1 MRITRVLCLE
11 ATKKNYLLFYSV
23 SAETLNV
30 LIVLICQLHSVEK
43 KENIYLILVYHLLQ
57 QRKTRKNIMAKL
69 FRSAFKSLFK
79 PFDPS
84 RRCVPGNYYII
95 DDPNQSQLL
104 PNVDFEASCCVAG
117 ETKLP
122 VTVEDFPRH
131 VSHLHADGD
140 IGFSKEYE
148 LIQNECIVDEHSS
161 EHSQHSDNKSK
172 NRYLNIIACKFQLCF

>member
-11 ATKKNYLLFYSV
+11 ATKQLFV
-23 SAETLNV
+23 V
-30 LIVLICQLHSVEK
+30 LFSFRRDTERANRANLSITFSGK
-43 KENIYLILVYHLLQ
+43 KENIYLILVHHLQQ